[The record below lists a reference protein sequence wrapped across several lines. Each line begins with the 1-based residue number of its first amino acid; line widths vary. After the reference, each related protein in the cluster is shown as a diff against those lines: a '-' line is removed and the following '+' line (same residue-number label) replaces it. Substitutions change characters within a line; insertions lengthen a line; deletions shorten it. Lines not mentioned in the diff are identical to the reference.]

1 MAARGWRDV
10 RAAARAQID
19 LLVARFLLWRRPIGK
34 LVVCSAVG
42 ASPARLTRD
51 AQTEAELVALAIDR
65 AARLG
70 VFRPSCLV
78 RALALHRSLERRGIV
93 GSIVRIGVRRSADA
107 LLAHAWVEHDG
118 VVLGDTPAMVGNFT
132 VLTQARLA
140 ELPGKSR

>member
-1 MAARGWRDV
+1 MAARGWGDI
-10 RAAARAQID
+10 RAAARAQLD

-34 LVVCSAVG
+34 LVVCSEVG
-42 ASPARLTRD
+42 VSPQRLTFNAR
-51 AQTEAELVALAIDR
+51 AEAELVALAIDR

-140 ELPGKSR
+140 DLPGKSR

>member
-10 RAAARAQID
+10 RAVVRAQVD
-19 LLVARFLLWRRPIGK
+19 LLIARFLLWRRPIGK
-34 LVVCSAVG
+34 LVVCSDAG
-42 ASPARLTRD
+42 TSPALLTRD
-51 AQTEAELVALAIDR
+51 TRLEAERIALAIDR

-70 VFRPSCLV
+70 LFRPSCLV